1 MGGAWKQRMGWL
13 KVLNG
18 DEEESYSWTAGSP
31 EEIRAAREKF
41 NLYMKRGFIA
51 CKIVNQGKTGVQ
63 IAEFD
68 PGAEEIF
75 MLGLTEGG

>member
-1 MGGAWKQRMGWL
+1 MGCL

-18 DEEESYSWTAGSP
+18 DEEENYSWTAGSP
-31 EEIRAAREKF
+31 EEIRAAQEKF
-41 NLYMKRGFIA
+41 NLYLKRGFIA

-63 IAEFD
+63 VAEFD

>member
-1 MGGAWKQRMGWL
+1 MGCL

-18 DEEESYSWTAGSP
+18 DEEENYSWTDGSP
-31 EEIRAAREKF
+31 EEIRAAQEKF
-41 NLYMKRGFIA
+41 NLYLKRGFIA

>member
-1 MGGAWKQRMGWL
+1 MGCL

-18 DEEESYSWTAGSP
+18 DEEENYSWTADSP
-31 EEIRAAREKF
+31 EEIRAAQEKF
-41 NLYMKRGFIA
+41 NLYLKRGFIA

-63 IAEFD
+63 ISEVD

>member
-1 MGGAWKQRMGWL
+1 MGLL

-18 DEEESYSWTAGSP
+18 DEGESYSWTPASQ
-31 EEIRAAREKF
+31 EEVQAARERF
-41 NLYMKRGFIA
+41 NQYMKRGFIA

-63 IAEFD
+63 ISEFD

>member
-1 MGGAWKQRMGWL
+1 MEMKRR
-13 KVLNG
+13 
-18 DEEESYSWTAGSP
+18 T
-31 EEIRAAREKF
+31 IRGRLVRRKRSRLVRERF
-41 NLYMKRGFIA
+41 NQFMKRGFIA

-63 IAEFD
+63 ISEFD

>member
-1 MGGAWKQRMGWL
+1 MDSQ
-13 KVLNG
+13 
-18 DEEESYSWTAGSP
+18 EEVA
-31 EEIRAAREKF
+31 AARDKF
-41 NLYMKRGFIA
+41 HHYIKRGFIA

-63 IAEFD
+63 ISEFD

>member
-1 MGGAWKQRMGWL
+1 
-13 KVLNG
+13 
-18 DEEESYSWTAGSP
+18 
-31 EEIRAAREKF
+31 
-41 NLYMKRGFIA
+41 MKRGFIA

-63 IAEFD
+63 ISEFD

>member
-1 MGGAWKQRMGWL
+1 MGWL

-18 DEEESYSWTAGSP
+18 DEEESYSWTPDSQ
-31 EEIRAAREKF
+31 EEIQGVREKF
-41 NLYMKRGFIA
+41 NQYMKRGFIA
-51 CKIVNQGKTGVQ
+51 CKIVNQGKTGIQ
-63 IAEFD
+63 ISEFD